1 MMTLEKGVIGYDP
14 LVSKP
19 TNGETSNRPCARVE
33 TLPSKKNASN
43 PKQIAR

>member
-1 MMTLEKGVIGYDP
+1 MLELGDIGYDP

-33 TLPSKKNASN
+33 THPIIKNAS
-43 PKQIAR
+43 KITQIAR